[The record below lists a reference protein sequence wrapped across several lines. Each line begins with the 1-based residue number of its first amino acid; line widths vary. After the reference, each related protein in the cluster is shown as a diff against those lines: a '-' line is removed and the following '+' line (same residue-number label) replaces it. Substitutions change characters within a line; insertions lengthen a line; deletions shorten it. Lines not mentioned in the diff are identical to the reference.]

1 MVSNIPA
8 ILGAVVSVLCVRFN
22 MPELLMIGRFITG
35 INCGMYVCPSVCL
48 SVCLFVIGSSC
59 SKQASLVAG
68 TKGHVRKKKDG
79 INCNVSVCH
88 RL

>member
-35 INCGMYVCPSVCL
+35 INCGMCLRPSVRL
-48 SVCLFVIGSSC
+48 PVCH
-59 SKQASLVAG
+59 SKQATLVSG
-68 TKGHVRKKKDG
+68 TGRYGRQK
-79 INCNVSVCH
+79 IWT
-88 RL
+88 